1 MERPAAI
8 QLGDVIKDKGD
19 VVTLEDTE
27 TLYDARNLMIQHSI
41 SRLVIFWDNKYAVGI
56 ITEKDIV
63 RFLYKGTD
71 GRRLD
76 EITVKEAMSKSL
88 VTSYKTESLI
98 VKQNYP
104 LIFFLP
110 FNNAR
115 YIISHKITTS
125 SSFSTGT
132 TTPIDNKNILYLSE
146 NADRLLPIKYYLQL

>member
-76 EITVKEAMSKSL
+76 EITVKEAMSLCQTEKEGLKKSHL
-88 VTSYKTESLI
+88 RPKTS
-98 VKQNYP
+98 NC
-104 LIFFLP
+104 
-110 FNNAR
+110 
-115 YIISHKITTS
+115 TS
-125 SSFSTGT
+125 
-132 TTPIDNKNILYLSE
+132 
-146 NADRLLPIKYYLQL
+146 